1 MVPNLALLTSN
12 IFRCDFMIAV
22 AGTSSRPRTF
32 RQVSLSLSLI
42 SLHAYFVVMQ
52 VIDQLN
58 YGLNLATELFI

>member
-32 RQVSLSLSLI
+32 RQVSLSLI